1 MYLFA
6 VVSGTAEYLPLSPV
20 ALFGLPGRHLPH
32 LPTDNAHV
40 GATQGD
46 ETVETRN
53 RWECGRSRRTS
64 KERLREHR
72 GKGIRVIGD
81 QTCNK
86 CKDYLVFSLCL
97 LSKPSSQPVRRS

>member
-6 VVSGTAEYLPLSPV
+6 VASGTAEYLPLSPV
-20 ALFGLPGRHLPH
+20 ALFGLPGRH

-53 RWECGRSRRTS
+53 RWEWECGRSRRTR
-64 KERLREHR
+64 KERASREEDPRDR
-72 GKGIRVIGD
+72 GPNSQQWAAD
-81 QTCNK
+81 
-86 CKDYLVFSLCL
+86 L
-97 LSKPSSQPVRRS
+97 LSSPSTTSFVWPVDDS